1 MVEGGNAEKFPDEWD
16 IQFLGNIVASQLASG
31 TPPDFLIKR
40 YVFSILFY
48 FNGSI
53 LLLKFPI
60 SFKYEILVIF
70 LSGFFFLTSPDKLFW
85 KQNLG
90 LPWNSPTP
98 VAAPLLMVPTL
109 EPLTLIVL
117 LSEEESLLS
126 SLCKTN
132 FSH

>member
-40 YVFSILFY
+40 YMFSILFY

-60 SFKYEILVIF
+60 SFKYEILIDF
-70 LSGFFFLTSPDKLFW
+70 LSGFFFLTSPDKLF
-85 KQNLG
+85 
-90 LPWNSPTP
+90 
-98 VAAPLLMVPTL
+98 
-109 EPLTLIVL
+109 
-117 LSEEESLLS
+117 
-126 SLCKTN
+126 
-132 FSH
+132 